1 MDFNTELKAVSDLLS
16 MLLNPRNA
24 LLIGLLLGAA
34 WSDFRTG
41 RIPNWLVLCGAVIG
55 LTCNT
60 LLPASTLPP
69 LTALWSALAGLL
81 CGLGIL
87 LPLYLMRAMGAGD
100 VKLMAM
106 CGAFLGFPEILW
118 AALATFLAGGLLA
131 LTYLLWNGGL
141 RRALRNI
148 TDLGRSALFDITL
161 GSKPTLAVDAKN
173 STGTLPYALAIAAGT
188 IGYLVINELGL
199 VR

>member
-1 MDFNTELKAVSDLLS
+1 MDFNNEFKAASDLLS
-16 MLLNPRNA
+16 ILLNPRNA

-41 RIPNWLVLCGAVIG
+41 RIPNLLVLSGAVLG
-55 LTCNT
+55 LAYNT
-60 LLPASTLPP
+60 VLPP
-69 LTALWSALAGLL
+69 TPTPHLAALWGALAGLL
-81 CGLGIL
+81 CGLGVL

-131 LTYLLWNGGL
+131 LIYLLWHGGM
-141 RRALRNI
+141 RRALRNL

-161 GSKPTLAVDAKN
+161 GTTPTLAVDAKN

-188 IGYLVINELGL
+188 IGYLVLNELGL